1 MSREEIEQVEKELD
15 EVLEIVQR
23 PVPVKNTGREET
35 VSLQENLQENDPLQE
50 EMQIETEK
58 EEKEEKEDSPES
70 AAKEQTAVSE
80 EELDLEDDIENGYFH
95 FLRPSDG
102 LIAAFFVPVAV
113 LIILFAQRGI
123 FPFGEECFLRTDMY
137 HQYAP
142 FFSEFQYKLKQGG
155 SLLYSWDIG
164 MGVNFS
170 ALYAYYLAS
179 PVNWLIILCPKKFII
194 EFMTILIMVKT
205 GLCGVTFTWYLDH
218 HFEKKHFVAG
228 VFGIFYAL
236 SGYMAAYSWN
246 IMWLDCIFL
255 LPLILYGLEQLV
267 QEKKGLFY
275 CVTLGLSILSNYYI
289 SIMICIFM
297 VMYVIVQVILYPPKK
312 IKDLVATWSALWLL
326 FSSCRRTGSR
336 CAFA

>member
-113 LIILFAQRGI
+113 
-123 FPFGEECFLRTDMY
+123 
-137 HQYAP
+137 
-142 FFSEFQYKLKQGG
+142 
-155 SLLYSWDIG
+155 
-164 MGVNFS
+164 
-170 ALYAYYLAS
+170 
-179 PVNWLIILCPKKFII
+179 
-194 EFMTILIMVKT
+194 
-205 GLCGVTFTWYLDH
+205 
-218 HFEKKHFVAG
+218 
-228 VFGIFYAL
+228 
-236 SGYMAAYSWN
+236 
-246 IMWLDCIFL
+246 
-255 LPLILYGLEQLV
+255 
-267 QEKKGLFY
+267 
-275 CVTLGLSILSNYYI
+275 
-289 SIMICIFM
+289 
-297 VMYVIVQVILYPPKK
+297 
-312 IKDLVATWSALWLL
+312 
-326 FSSCRRTGSR
+326 
-336 CAFA
+336 